1 MSKIVKIVI
10 CSFVFLL
17 MLLIMIWVIR
27 VVSSNQLDDV
37 SPGISCEKNLIEK
50 SESLAVIPL
59 YRNISIAENKEWC
72 AEIRSLNKTLV
83 MHGVYHSY
91 NEFLVNISLEDIQR
105 GKEAFKECFGYYP
118 QVFEAPQLA
127 LRKENVELLKEN
139 GLKIRGFWFNVF
151 HKVYHCEDTG
161 EYSNKFIDII

>member
-50 SESLAVIPL
+50 SESLAVVPL
-59 YRNISIAENKEWC
+59 YRNISIAENKELTC
-72 AEIRSLNKTLV
+72 TSRIVKPYFSCESAVRDGNTITIVVDTLTD
-83 MHGVYHSY
+83 GVYKFK
-91 NEFLVNISLEDIQR
+91 NVDKLLTLFLLILFPN
-105 GKEAFKECFGYYP
+105 
-118 QVFEAPQLA
+118 
-127 LRKENVELLKEN
+127 
-139 GLKIRGFWFNVF
+139 
-151 HKVYHCEDTG
+151 
-161 EYSNKFIDII
+161 